1 VAKHSPTLRPASKL
15 ASVSH
20 AIALLVLGASTAQ
33 AQQATLGTVTISE
46 RRSAPVADVTGFGDL
61 PLRELPLSATVIGQ
75 REMQDAGARRL
86 ADLTAFDPSVND
98 AYNAPGYWDFL
109 SVRGFTLDNRFNYRR
124 EGLPISAE
132 TTIPLDN
139 KERIEI
145 LKGTSGIQ
153 AGTSAPGGL
162 VNYVVKRPTQQALRE
177 VRAEISERG
186 SVLGAVDL
194 SSRFGT
200 GDAFG
205 IRVNAAQERLR
216 PQVRSTD
223 GDRSLLAIATDWR
236 LTKDTVLEGELEWSR
251 REQASQVGFSL
262 LGNVLP
268 APVDPR
274 LNLNNQPWLPKT
286 QFEGLTGTV
295 RLQQALGANW
305 SWSAQLGSQ
314 RLKTDDRTAFP
325 FGFDCHPTSNFTY
338 CDRFAPNGLFDLYD
352 FRSDNER
359 RRHNTAAVSLK
370 GKVQTG
376 MLVHDLSLGLLR
388 GEVRNRFDRQ
398 AYNYVG
404 TGNVSG
410 NVVLSPD
417 PRLLDENT
425 NRDERSTELSIQ
437 DGIRWNDRLTSWVG
451 VRHTRLHRESVRTD
465 GSRPTSYDQSIS
477 TPWLALSYKLAGNSM
492 VYGSWGEGAES
503 EVVPNRTAGYTNA
516 GQALPVRKSRQV
528 ELGIKGGYNDT
539 TWNAAVFRIE
549 QPAFSD
555 DCAVTPCTRRADGE
569 AVHTGLELD
578 GSQRW
583 GALTLGAG
591 VMVLDAERQ
600 GGTVNPA
607 LNGRRPI
614 NVPDWT
620 FKARAQYFVAQ
631 VPGLSVG
638 ARLVHEGKRSVL
650 ADESIMLPAWT
661 RVDATLGYETKL
673 GTTATRWSAGVDN
686 VFNRRY
692 WRESPLQFGHVYL
705 YTGAPRTFRV
715 AFTAAL

>member
-1 VAKHSPTLRPASKL
+1 VAHSSPILRPACKL
-15 ASVSH
+15 ASISH
-20 AIALLVLGASTAQ
+20 AIALLVLGASAAQ
-33 AQQATLGTVTISE
+33 AQQPTLGTVTINE

-75 REMQDAGARRL
+75 RQMQDAGARRL

-132 TTIPLDN
+132 TIIPLDN

-162 VNYVVKRPTQQALRE
+162 VNYVVKRPTQQPLRE
-177 VRAEISERG
+177 VRAEVSERG
-186 SVLGAVDL
+186 SVLGALDL

-200 GDAFG
+200 GNAFG
-205 IRVNAAQERLR
+205 IRLNAAQERLR

-223 GDRSLLAIATDWR
+223 GERSVLAVATDWR

-274 LNLNNQPWLPKT
+274 LNLNNQPWLPKS

-325 FGFDCHPTSNFTY
+325 FGCTASNGIDY
-338 CDRFAPNGLFDLYD
+338 YADRFCPDGTFDLYD

-359 RRHNTAAVSLK
+359 RRQQAAAVALK
-370 GKVQTG
+370 GKLQTG
-376 MLVHDLSLGLLR
+376 AVSHDLSFGLLR
-388 GEVRNRFDRQ
+388 SQVRNRFDRQ
-398 AYNYVG
+398 AFNPVG
-404 TGNVSG
+404 TGNISG
-410 NVVLSPD
+410 NVVLAAD
-417 PRLLDENT
+417 PRLTDENT

-437 DGIRWNDRLTSWVG
+437 DGIRWNDRFTSWVG
-451 VRHTRLHRESVRTD
+451 VRHTQLHRESVRTD
-465 GSRPTSYDQSIS
+465 GSRPTSYGQSIN
-477 TPWLALSYKLAGNSM
+477 TPWLALSYKLASSAM
-492 VYGSWGEGAES
+492 VYGSWGQGAES
-503 EVVPNRTAGYTNA
+503 EVVPNRTATYTNA

-528 ELGIKGGYNDT
+528 ELGIKGGSGGT
-539 TWNAAVFRIE
+539 SWNAAVFRIE
-549 QPAFSD
+549 QPAFTD
-555 DCAVTPCTRRADGE
+555 DCAASPCTRRADGE

-578 GSQRW
+578 SSQRW
-583 GALTLGAG
+583 GALTVGVG

-620 FKARAQYFVAQ
+620 LKARAQWAMTQ
-631 VPGLSVG
+631 VPGLSLG
-638 ARLVHEGKRSVL
+638 ARLVHEGKRSVV

-673 GTTATRWSAGVDN
+673 GATATRWSAGVDN
-686 VFNRRY
+686 VFNRKY